1 MTSGLH
7 LDIVWE
13 RTRYPRSPRPGIEH
27 QGTSIVQRRVGTP
40 LVTNAEVLRLTD
52 RAIHVRVELRTRGA
66 DDRLC
71 SITVCRFA
79 RA

>member
-1 MTSGLH
+1 VVPEAAAMIAATKAAGN
-7 LDIVWE
+7 DRFW
-13 RTRYPRSPRPGIEH
+13 IEH
-27 QGTSIVQRRVGTP
+27 QGTSIVQRRVGAP

-52 RAIHVRVELRTRGA
+52 RAIHVRVELRARGA